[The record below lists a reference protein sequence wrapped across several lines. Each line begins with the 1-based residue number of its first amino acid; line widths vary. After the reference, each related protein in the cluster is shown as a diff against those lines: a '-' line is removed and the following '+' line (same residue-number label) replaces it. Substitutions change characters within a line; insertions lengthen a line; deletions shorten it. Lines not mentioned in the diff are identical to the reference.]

1 MRRADLISA
10 IWLLVV
16 GVWLAGAGRVR
27 GQSQDQAQSKGAA
40 QGQTSKDAPANTS
53 QKGSQAPNQA
63 ESETAQEGDSLAA
76 AARKTK
82 ENKAKAATGKVY
94 TEEDMSGLSSRGV
107 SVVGQGNA
115 GGAGAADDG
124 YSGAQP
130 KGNSATQPAKNEEA
144 FWRGRARQLLDQM
157 TATDQQIEKVKE
169 EIKKYGNGGFDP
181 STGLG
186 KNVIYVDDRQSQLTR
201 LEKQRADLDRQMD
214 QLQEEGR
221 KAGAAPSWFR

>member
-1 MRRADLISA
+1 MRSA
-10 IWLLVV
+10 GLKAVIWLLVV
-16 GVWLAGAGRVR
+16 GVWLAKPGTVH

-40 QGQTSKDAPANTS
+40 QGKVSKDAPANAS
-53 QKGSQAPNQA
+53 QKGSQAPNQG
-63 ESETAQEGDSLAA
+63 ESQTSQEGDSLAA
-76 AARKTK
+76 AARKPK

-94 TEEDMSGLSSRGV
+94 TEDDMSGLSSRGV

-115 GGAGAADDG
+115 EGAGTADDA
-124 YSGAQP
+124 YVVAQP
-130 KGNSATQPAKNEEA
+130 RGNSVGQPARNEEA

-157 TATDQQIEKVKE
+157 TATDQQIEKVRE

-186 KNVIYVDDRQSQLTR
+186 RNVIYVDDRQSQLTR